1 MLSTVIPHKYH
12 RDVDDDEL
20 MRVHAL
26 VQQFLG
32 LNELMRR
39 HFTARCEEF
48 DLTPV
53 QARVLR
59 ELASGPLPMGDLA
72 GRLGCDASNVTGLSD
87 RLSAQGLV
95 ERQPSEADRRVKVLV
110 LTPEGELV
118 HRRLWQRLMTD
129 SPMSKGLSRKQQS
142 SLHRLMAQLTEEQ
155 DVTGPDSAGA

>member
-1 MLSTVIPHKYH
+1 M
-12 RDVDDDEL
+12 DDDEL

-39 HFTARCEEF
+39 HFAARCEEF

-59 ELASGPLPMGDLA
+59 ELASGPLTMGDLA

-110 LTPEGELV
+110 LSPEGELV

-129 SPMSKGLSRKQQS
+129 SPMSKGLSRKQQL

-155 DVTGPDSAGA
+155 DVTGPGGADT

>member
-1 MLSTVIPHKYH
+1 MTHKYH
-12 RDVDDDEL
+12 CDVDDDEL

-32 LNELMRR
+32 LSELMRR
-39 HFTARCEEF
+39 HFAARCDEL

-59 ELASGPLPMGDLA
+59 ELASGPLTMGDLA

-87 RLSAQGLV
+87 RLSARGLV
-95 ERQPSEADRRVKVLV
+95 DRQSSEADRRVKVLV
-110 LTPEGELV
+110 LTREGELV
-118 HRRLWQRLMTD
+118 HRRFVQRLMTD

-142 SLHRLMAQLTEEQ
+142 SLHHLMAQLTNEQ
-155 DVTGPDSAGA
+155 GVAGPDCAGA